1 MITLFA
7 GNFLNGQGEFVFFN
21 AKFKTIRNKIIMA
34 LTAFVI
40 LEHNPNN
47 LQRPLALSLST
58 LSHCISFEGS
68 STFIKIFQPTGGLL
82 LKHMWVLLN

>member
-1 MITLFA
+1 MA
-7 GNFLNGQGEFVFFN
+7 KVSSSFN

-58 LSHCISFEGS
+58 LSHCISFEEFFNFHKNIPTHRWF
-68 STFIKIFQPTGGLL
+68 TFKAHVGLT
-82 LKHMWVLLN
+82 